1 MLNDIR
7 LMNFLTRAVLAVLMF
22 VLLFAGYRWL
32 ALQTYFDYRVIS
44 MRGAQQVA
52 LRYVDDATVRS
63 AALPRLRGNFFTG
76 DLHAMRAAFETVPWV
91 HHASVRREWPNK
103 LQVTVE
109 EYVALGTW
117 DDIDGRLLSVD
128 GVIFSANLDEAEQE
142 GKLLELA
149 GPDDSAA
156 EVAARTLDLQAS
168 LAPIHLKLRA
178 LTLSKRYA
186 WTAKLDNGITLYLG
200 REQIAGDLKTRIQ
213 RFVSAYPSLA
223 ARFPNRIESID
234 MRYPNGLALRQR
246 VQSAT
251 ATSLKNET

>member
-1 MLNDIR
+1 MFNDIR
-7 LMNFLTRAVLAVLMF
+7 LMNFFTRVVLAVLML
-22 VLLFAGYRWL
+22 VALFAGYRWL
-32 ALQTYFDYRVIS
+32 ALQPYFEYRVIYL
-44 MRGAQQVA
+44 RGAEQAA

-142 GKLLELA
+142 GKLIELA

-156 EVAARTLDLQAS
+156 EVAARTLELQAS
-168 LAPIHLKLRA
+168 LAPVKLKLRA

-200 REQIAGDLKTRIQ
+200 REQTAGELKTRVD
-213 RFVSAYPSLA
+213 RFVSVYPALA
-223 ARFPNRIESID
+223 ARFSNRIESID

-246 VQSAT
+246 GQSAPVNNM
-251 ATSLKNET
+251 KNET